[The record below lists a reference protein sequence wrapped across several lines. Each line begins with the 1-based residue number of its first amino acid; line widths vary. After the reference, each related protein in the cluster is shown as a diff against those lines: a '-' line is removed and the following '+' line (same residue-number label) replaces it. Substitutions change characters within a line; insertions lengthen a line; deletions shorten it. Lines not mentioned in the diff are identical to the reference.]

1 MRKGISPM
9 IGIVLSLGFVIVLTA
24 VIFTFT
30 RGTVEDEISG
40 ISESELES
48 YCLLHVNLE
57 VSDACYSNNK
67 VEMTVKNNGDSK
79 VDSSTSVRFSGTGN
93 CVVNFPP
100 DVNLNA
106 FESKNIEL
114 DIGEGCGVP
123 SSGEIIP
130 YIEIEGGVYSCGVED
145 SFSVASSC

>member
-57 VSDACYSNNK
+57 VSD
-67 VEMTVKNNGDSK
+67 
-79 VDSSTSVRFSGTGN
+79 
-93 CVVNFPP
+93 
-100 DVNLNA
+100 
-106 FESKNIEL
+106 
-114 DIGEGCGVP
+114 
-123 SSGEIIP
+123 
-130 YIEIEGGVYSCGVED
+130 
-145 SFSVASSC
+145 